1 MKASTRD
8 SRTVNAELLTV
19 QDVAA
24 LCQVSADSVRRAIQR
39 GELEAEEVFGCLRV
53 RRGALKEYRRERRRA
68 AKRRAQLQD
77 AKLVAIEG
85 GSLRALM
92 QGRGRRAA

>member
-1 MKASTRD
+1 M
-8 SRTVNAELLTV
+8 

-39 GELEAEEVFGCLRV
+39 GELEVEEVFGCLRV
-53 RRGALKEYRRERRRA
+53 RRGALKDVPARAPAGGRSARAQAQPRRA
-68 AKRRAQLQD
+68 SCAG
-77 AKLVAIEG
+77 IEG

-92 QGRGRRAA
+92 RGGRRRAA